1 MTLLQMRYFQSAYE
15 KQSISRTSEAL
26 NVSQPTVSKSI
37 QSLEWELGIS
47 LFSRVR
53 NRIIPTDAGH
63 LLYNESKKITLL
75 YDQLLSDMQQ
85 FQTKSNLLNVGV
97 GSMSNLALS
106 RAIQDFSLKNQNIS
120 VHLTEMSHQRNLS
133 MLGAGKIDFYVDGDT
148 SGDFLAYSSY
158 EHLVLAQTR
167 LVFCAGSRSEFAGL
181 PTITPAQIGQYPLIV
196 LDSDVTKD
204 TLPSRIFSSVGLK
217 ANVVLQTNQMS
228 VIDSLIKNNLAG
240 VILFESIVPKKK
252 YFCKIPLIPETKVYI
267 RLVWNKKNLSK
278 SAASFLHHIKQSTS
292 CED

>member
-1 MTLLQMRYFQSAYE
+1 MTLLQMRYFQSVYE

-53 NRIIPTDAGH
+53 NRIIPTEAGH

-85 FQTKSNLLNVGV
+85 FQAKSNLLNVGV

-106 RAIQDFSLKNQNIS
+106 RAIQDFSLKNQNVS

-133 MLGAGKIDFYVDGDT
+133 RMISEALKSLT
-148 SGDFLAYSSY
+148 LAS
-158 EHLVLAQTR
+158 
-167 LVFCAGSRSEFAGL
+167 
-181 PTITPAQIGQYPLIV
+181 P
-196 LDSDVTKD
+196 
-204 TLPSRIFSSVGLK
+204 
-217 ANVVLQTNQMS
+217 
-228 VIDSLIKNNLAG
+228 
-240 VILFESIVPKKK
+240 
-252 YFCKIPLIPETKVYI
+252 
-267 RLVWNKKNLSK
+267 
-278 SAASFLHHIKQSTS
+278 STS
-292 CED
+292 SEWSAVP